1 MKVFGDGIL
10 DLQLLYSTG
19 ILHDIGK
26 YQPEFQ
32 NYLLYGGKRGSVPHA
47 SIGAVAT
54 ERMKLFRSIFAI
66 DGHHAGMPDS
76 NVLKNDHL
84 PTYAEKANPCF
95 QAFLNDLKID
105 ESTFNVKFEYPPP
118 DKLKVETEIR
128 FLFSCLVDADWLDTE
143 SFYDTAKSESRTGMK
158 LDTKALTDGLY
169 EKFASFD
176 NKGEVNRLRNTCREY
191 ALSHAS
197 EAQGFFSLNLPT
209 GLGKTLTSI
218 AWAIRHAEHHRLD
231 RIIIVLPYVNII
243 EQTAAELKKVF
254 GDDKVL
260 EHHSGFE
267 FVENEDAENYTL
279 TLAAENWDYPI
290 ILTTGVQF
298 FETLFSNKPSRC
310 RKFHNIARSVVILDE
325 IQSLPVR
332 LVLPTLNMMKE
343 IQSFMKISFL
353 FCTATQPAFKKRDGF
368 DGIETITPLEEHT
381 DELFARMK
389 RVEYRLL
396 DDLQKVK
403 IADAAQSIVAERNS
417 VLAIVNTKKACFEIF
432 ESVKDSFEK
441 AYFLNTNLIPAHRRN
456 VIQDV
461 KLDLRAGKRI
471 VVCSTQVI
479 EAGVDLDFPL
489 VYRQLAP
496 LDSIVQA
503 AGRCNREGKLE
514 TGYVTIFR
522 LIDDDGKEHYPDPS
536 YKAYANHTDTFLN
549 ARNLSDLQS
558 HDAFTRYY
566 EQIISLFTNPDG
578 SRINEEREQF
588 HFQTVADRYR
598 LIDQAA
604 VSLFIQEYDDASREM
619 AGQIL
624 AKLNNDKPLS
634 RKDYRRMREY
644 SVSVYPNFMREQ
656 QAQIEEIAEGLY
668 VWTGLYNDKTGLAA
682 GAPAADEM
690 VQ

>member
-1 MKVFGDGIL
+1 
-10 DLQLLYSTG
+10 
-19 ILHDIGK
+19 
-26 YQPEFQ
+26 
-32 NYLLYGGKRGSVPHA
+32 
-47 SIGAVAT
+47 
-54 ERMKLFRSIFAI
+54 
-66 DGHHAGMPDS
+66 
-76 NVLKNDHL
+76 
-84 PTYAEKANPCF
+84 
-95 QAFLNDLKID
+95 
-105 ESTFNVKFEYPPP
+105 
-118 DKLKVETEIR
+118 
-128 FLFSCLVDADWLDTE
+128 
-143 SFYDTAKSESRTGMK
+143 
-158 LDTKALTDGLY
+158 
-169 EKFASFD
+169 
-176 NKGEVNRLRNTCREY
+176 
-191 ALSHAS
+191 
-197 EAQGFFSLNLPT
+197 
-209 GLGKTLTSI
+209 
-218 AWAIRHAEHHRLD
+218 
-231 RIIIVLPYVNII
+231 
-243 EQTAAELKKVF
+243 
-254 GDDKVL
+254 
-260 EHHSGFE
+260 
-267 FVENEDAENYTL
+267 
-279 TLAAENWDYPI
+279 
-290 ILTTGVQF
+290 
-298 FETLFSNKPSRC
+298 
-310 RKFHNIARSVVILDE
+310 
-325 IQSLPVR
+325 
-332 LVLPTLNMMKE
+332 
-343 IQSFMKISFL
+343 
-353 FCTATQPAFKKRDGF
+353 
-368 DGIETITPLEEHT
+368 
-381 DELFARMK
+381 
-389 RVEYRLL
+389 
-396 DDLQKVK
+396 
-403 IADAAQSIVAERNS
+403 
-417 VLAIVNTKKACFEIF
+417 
-432 ESVKDSFEK
+432 
-441 AYFLNTNLIPAHRRN
+441 
-456 VIQDV
+456 
-461 KLDLRAGKRI
+461 
-471 VVCSTQVI
+471 
-479 EAGVDLDFPL
+479 L